1 MTVTQLPDEWGV
13 DDEVALAAGEIEP
26 ERPPVIGASFGDA
39 RYANAE
45 HTYIDM
51 MLMHP
56 IHGEIP
62 ITINEEEYPEVWADV
77 IATGDVA
84 SFSPPSDAALREAWR
99 RGASMSR
106 AEFCTA
112 LRAAGILNR
121 SEAIAAAK
129 GDWPASFE
137 PMLDN
142 MTEAEADTALILWA
156 AIQTVERNHP
166 LFEQVREFF
175 GITPEQADD
184 LFEYQKWVKEDS

>member
-1 MTVTQLPDEWGV
+1 MQEEWEVPDE
-13 DDEVALAAGEIEP
+13 DEVQEIAADT
-26 ERPPVIGASFGDA
+26 PPIVGASFWDA
-39 RYANAE
+39 RYINE
-45 HTYIDM
+45 EQTCIDM

-62 ITINEEEYPEVWADV
+62 ITINEDEYPEVWADV
-77 IATGDVA
+77 IATGDIAPYV
-84 SFSPPSDAALREAWR
+84 PPSEDEKRAAWR
-99 RGASMSR
+99 NAVSLTR

-142 MTEAEADTALILWA
+142 MTEAEADAALILWA
-156 AIQTVERNHP
+156 GITIIERNHP
-166 LFEQVREFF
+166 LLEAVRQFKGLSQEDVDALF
-175 GITPEQADD
+175 GYKP
-184 LFEYQKWVKEDS
+184 